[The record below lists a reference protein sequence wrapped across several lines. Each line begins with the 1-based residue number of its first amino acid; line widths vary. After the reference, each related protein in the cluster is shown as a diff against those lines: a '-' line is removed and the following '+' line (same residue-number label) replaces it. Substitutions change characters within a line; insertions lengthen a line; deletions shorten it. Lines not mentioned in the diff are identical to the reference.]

1 MKYQKLIYLSIF
13 FVIILCIYF
22 LTNKKDRKNVNK
34 LDNTYLHIVICAT
47 HDNDDYRVLT
57 NSLEKNGY
65 KYSTICWGKEWKGS
79 GYGMRMQDTL
89 DYINKSASN
98 GSYNGSY
105 NGYYDD
111 DLILYLDGYDVMV
124 VGELEELV
132 NKFNKFNKDIVFA
145 AEKSLWPDISI
156 EWAKLIPQPHQS
168 NPYLNAQFLGKAK
181 EVKKML
187 EQAHKH
193 LSADDQGEFTHYF
206 LNHQDTCELDYECEI
221 FQCLNKTNVERDF
234 VINERI
240 VNKEFNTKPIIIHG
254 NSTDGKYKLKNIES
268 NLK

>member
-1 MKYQKLIYLSIF
+1 MKYPKLIYLSIF
-13 FVIILCIYF
+13 FIILLCIYF
-22 LTNKKDRKNVNK
+22 FINKKDRKNVNK
-34 LDNTYLHIVICAT
+34 LANTYLHIVICAT
-47 HDNDDYRVLT
+47 HDNEDYRVLT
-57 NSLEKNGY
+57 NSLDKNNY
-65 KYSTICWGKEWKGS
+65 KYTTICWGKEWKGS

-89 DYINKSASN
+89 DYINNSA
-98 GSYNGSY
+98 
-105 NGYYDD
+105 YDE

-124 VGELEELV
+124 VGELKELV
-132 NKFNKFNKDIVFA
+132 EKFNKFNKDIIFA

-187 EQAHKH
+187 KQAHKH

-206 LNHQDTCELDYECEI
+206 LNHQDTCDLDYNCDI
-221 FQCLNKTNVERDF
+221 FQCLNKTNVEKDF
-234 VINERI
+234 TINNRVI
-240 VNKEFNTKPIIIHG
+240 NKEFNTKPIVIHG
-254 NSTDGKYKLKNIES
+254 NSTDGKYKLKSIES